1 MSDDHETIDQLTN
14 DFSDAAHDLGY
25 GIAMVLIDG
34 DGDVKVGLSTQNVSE
49 ATVCV
54 GVLLTTILREGEPAC
69 PHCLN
74 NFRRCEAALRTMRE
88 HRTVGEHDH
97 SLH

>member
-1 MSDDHETIDQLTN
+1 MPEEIEALADE
-14 DFSDAAHDLGY
+14 FAKRVGERGY
-25 GIAMVLIDG
+25 SVALVLIDPDEG
-34 DGDVKVGLSTQNVSE
+34 ASTAINTRNVSQ

-54 GVLLTTILREGEPAC
+54 GVLLSTILREGEPAC

-74 NFRRCEAALRTMRE
+74 NYRRCEAALRTMRE
-88 HRTVGEHDH
+88 HRTVGQHNH